1 MKYESL
7 EAAQE
12 ALKSNVDVIPF
23 CPITK
28 SMCRWDC
35 VCYVRAMVVSNAR
48 MFDPPSSWWIK
59 SGYCNNHMFHGEG
72 VE

>member
-1 MKYESL
+1 MKKYESL
-7 EAAQE
+7 EAAQK

-35 VCYVRAMVVSNAR
+35 VCYVKAKVVEDDNLL
-48 MFDPPSSWWIK
+48 SSWWIK

-72 VE
+72 VK